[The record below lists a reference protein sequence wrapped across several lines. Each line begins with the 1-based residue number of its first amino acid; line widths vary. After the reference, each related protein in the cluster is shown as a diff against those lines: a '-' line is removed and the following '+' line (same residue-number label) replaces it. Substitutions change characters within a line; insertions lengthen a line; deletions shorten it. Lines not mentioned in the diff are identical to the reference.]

1 MKKTKKPAPNAQAN
15 LVAKHAHQFNKA
27 QIFRD
32 KTQYRRKAKHPGREP
47 LAIMSMDAIA
57 KGFSIETSHRFSA
70 FSAH

>member
-1 MKKTKKPAPNAQAN
+1 MKKPKKPAPNAQNN

-47 LAIMSMDAIA
+47 LPMMSMDVTG
-57 KGFSIETSHRFSA
+57 KGFSIEIAYPFSA

>member
-32 KTQYRRKAKHPGREP
+32 KTQYRRKAKHQGREP
-47 LAIMSMDAIA
+47 LPMMSMDAIG
-57 KGFSIETSHRFSA
+57 KGFSIKMTYRFSA

>member
-27 QIFRD
+27 QIFRN
-32 KTQYRRKAKHPGREP
+32 KTQYRRKAKHQ
-47 LAIMSMDAIA
+47 
-57 KGFSIETSHRFSA
+57 GFSIEMSYRFSA